1 MSSQPSERHIEIA
14 KAAAAQLID
23 FYPSIQASNPQT
35 YAAGL
40 VQIFA
45 YYPEFLI
52 AEAIDPVH
60 GLPSECEFFPTLAK
74 VKAFLEPR
82 YRDHLRMLETKDR
95 YSRKRLESPPKD
107 VEAEKRVE
115 RGFHDLGRILR
126 AGILEGEDSCSG

>member
-1 MSSQPSERHIEIA
+1 MSSQPSEHQIEIA
-14 KAAAAQLID
+14 KAAAARLID

-40 VQIFA
+40 VQMFA

-82 YRDHLRMLETKDR
+82 YRNHLRLIETRER
-95 YSRKRLESPPKD
+95 YSRKRLEAPQRN
-107 VEAEKRVE
+107 VETDQRVE
-115 RGFHDLGRILR
+115 RGFRDLAQVLR
-126 AGILEGEDSCSG
+126 DGVLKAEEQ

>member
-1 MSSQPSERHIEIA
+1 MSSQPSERQVEIA

-23 FYPSIQASNPQT
+23 FYPSIQASNPKT

-40 VQIFA
+40 VQMFA

-82 YRDHLRMLETKDR
+82 YRNHLRMVELRDR
-95 YSRKRLESPPKD
+95 ANRKRLPEPPRDLESD
-107 VEAEKRVE
+107 KRVE
-115 RGFHDLGRILR
+115 AGFKSLSDALKANI
-126 AGILEGEDSCSG
+126 SP